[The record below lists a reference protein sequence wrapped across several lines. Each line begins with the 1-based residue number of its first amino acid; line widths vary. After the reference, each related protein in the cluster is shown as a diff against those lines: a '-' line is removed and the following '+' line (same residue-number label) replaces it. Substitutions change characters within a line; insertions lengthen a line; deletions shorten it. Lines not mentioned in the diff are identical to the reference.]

1 MTIRQQWH
9 PSYLQSYITIQN
21 IGVGKIFYFFEGL
34 LCSTSLHLFDKEKKN
49 SNIVKYYHNLFC
61 FLFEHVLEFTKKKNI
76 PVVAEFSAAV
86 YPVFSVTWS
95 IRNHCNVDLTLYQF
109 WKQCCAP

>member
-34 LCSTSLHLFDKEKKN
+34 LCSTSLHLFDK
-49 SNIVKYYHNLFC
+49 
-61 FLFEHVLEFTKKKNI
+61 
-76 PVVAEFSAAV
+76 
-86 YPVFSVTWS
+86 
-95 IRNHCNVDLTLYQF
+95 
-109 WKQCCAP
+109 